1 MTKTKTG
8 LATLLPAALFLGLLS
23 MASCKQP
30 ESKKQHTPASS
41 VSIDKKVDRLVS
53 QMSLDEKIGQMTQ
66 VTLAVVSK
74 GSVKK
79 PDSPQQIDTTKLKE
93 ALLKFKVGSI
103 LNVTDHA
110 YSRQHWY
117 DLQKQIQGM
126 ASRNRL
132 KIPVI
137 YGIDPIHGVTYTLGA
152 TLFPQQI
159 GLAATRNPDLVRKAA
174 SITAYET
181 RASAIPWAF
190 SPVLGLGRQPTWPR
204 LYETLGEDIYLAKTM
219 GKAFIEGYEGN
230 DISNKYKVASC
241 MKHYLGYSVP
251 KSGKDRSL
259 AWIPESYL
267 REYFLPPF
275 AEAVKAGSHTLMIN
289 SSIVNGIPVHANH
302 HLLTD
307 ILRNELHFKGFTVSD
322 WEDIKNLYSKYHYAS
337 SDKEAVKI
345 AVMAGVD
352 MSMVPFDYSFAI
364 YLKELVEEGEVP
376 QWRIDEAVKRILKV
390 KYELGLF
397 DHPFYPAEDYPDFG
411 SEKFKAVNLQAARES
426 ITLLKNHNGILP
438 LPKKHV
444 KVLVTGFAAN
454 SMEALNGGWSYTWQ
468 GKNTDQFAR
477 DKNTILEAIQQKIGK
492 NKVLYAKGTL
502 FDQTY
507 NEQKALKL
515 AKQADYIVLC
525 LGELAYAETPGNI
538 NDLYLP
544 DNQAIFAREL
554 AKTGKP
560 VILILTEGRPRLI
573 SKFADKMQGILM
585 AYLPGNQG
593 GNAIADVLFGDVNPS
608 GKLPITYPKYPNS
621 LESYDIS
628 YGEQFIEAYQ
638 PQFPFGFGLSYT
650 SFQYSNLQISAD
662 TLTGNQN
669 LTVSIAVKNTGARAG
684 KETVQLYVGDVY
696 ASMIPAVKRLKA
708 FKKIDLK
715 PGEAKTV
722 RFTIQKEDLSFVN
735 RDLQTVTEPGEFKI
749 SIGPLSKSFY
759 LK

>member
-1 MTKTKTG
+1 M
-8 LATLLPAALFLGLLS
+8 LILILS
-23 MASCKQP
+23 MGFGIMEVSSCTQANISKQASP
-30 ESKKQHTPASS
+30 TA
-41 VSIDKKVDRLVS
+41 IDKKVDQLVE
-53 QMSLDEKIGQMTQ
+53 QMTLEEKIGQMTQ

-93 ALLKFKVGSI
+93 AILKYKVGSI

-110 YSRQHWY
+110 YSRKHWY
-117 DLQKQIQGM
+117 DLQKQIQEM
-126 ASRNRL
+126 ASRDRL
-132 KIPVI
+132 QIPVI

-159 GLAATRNPDLVRKAA
+159 GLAATRNPALVQEAA

-219 GKAFIEGYEGN
+219 GRAFIEGYEGK
-230 DISNKYKVASC
+230 DISDKYKVASC

-259 AWIPESYL
+259 AWIPEVYL

-275 AEAVKAGSHTLMIN
+275 AEAVIAGSHTLMIN

-307 ILRNELHFKGFTVSD
+307 ILRDELHFKGFTVSD
-322 WEDIKNLYSKYHYAS
+322 WEDIKNLYSRYHFAS

-352 MSMVPFDYSFAI
+352 MSMVPFDYSFAK
-364 YLKELVEEGEVP
+364 YLKELVQEGEVP

-390 KYELGLF
+390 KFELGLF
-397 DHPFYPAEDYPDFG
+397 DQAYYPAEDYPDFG
-411 SEKFKAVNLQAARES
+411 SEKFKQVNLQAARES
-426 ITLLKNHNGILP
+426 ITLLKNSNLVLP

-444 KVLVTGFAAN
+444 KILVTGFAAN

-468 GKNTDQFAR
+468 GHHTDEYTQN
-477 DKNTILEAIQQKIGK
+477 KNTILEAIQQKIGK
-492 NKVLYAKGTL
+492 SQVMYAKGTS
-502 FDQTY
+502 FDKTY

-525 LGELAYAETPGNI
+525 LGELGYAETPGNI

-544 DNQAIFAREL
+544 DNQSAFALKL

-560 VILILTEGRPRLI
+560 VILVLTEGRPRLI
-573 SKFADKMQGILM
+573 SKFADKMKGIVM

-593 GNAIADVLFGDVNPS
+593 GNAISDVLFGDVNPS

-621 LESYDIS
+621 LECYDIS

-638 PQFPFGFGLSYT
+638 PQYPFGYGLSYT
-650 SFQYSNLQISAD
+650 TFTYNNLKLSAD
-662 TLTGNQN
+662 TLEGNQT
-669 LTVSIAVKNTGARAG
+669 LTISVDVQNTGKREG
-684 KETVQLYVGDVY
+684 KETVQLFIGDEY
-696 ASMIPAVKRLKA
+696 ASLIPAVKRLKGYE
-708 FKKIDLK
+708 KIDLK
-715 PGEAKTV
+715 PGETKTV
-722 RFTIQKEDLSFVN
+722 SFSIEKNDLSFIN
-735 RDLQTVTEPGEFKI
+735 RNLERVTEPGGFKVYI
-749 SIGPLSKSFY
+749 DQLSNSFY
-759 LK
+759 VK